1 MGRIVEGLALVN
13 NVENCD
19 HVEETE
25 DVCTEKEGLHS
36 ASFIGLML
44 LITYVLQLSCAIR
57 S

>member
-1 MGRIVEGLALVN
+1 VEGLALVN